1 MRKCFP
7 RLRLLCKGH
16 DHSTKS
22 EREVSPFLSFRDQS
36 CHHFLAEFRVKYS
49 PDWCVIRYVAP
60 EVLLLTSQQ
69 PLGKP
74 SRGSPDNQ
82 EAGWCH
88 SGHREEKGTLH
99 RLAVDVYTKGS
110 GLHDLPGGPVAKT
123 QSSQGRGPRFDPCS
137 GN

>member
-1 MRKCFP
+1 MRDTTTQTSLRGKCLPFFP
-7 RLRLLCKGH
+7 VETKAAVTSLQNSDLR
-16 DHSTKS
+16 
-22 EREVSPFLSFRDQS
+22 
-36 CHHFLAEFRVKYS
+36 YS

-74 SRGSPDNQ
+74 SRGSPDYQ

-110 GLHDLPGGPVAKT
+110 GLHDFPGGPVAKT